1 MEEQVEEIEGED
13 TVAFSFEMA
22 QPSEEFT
29 SGDERKIDEEF
40 MGEPVEQ

>member
-1 MEEQVEEIEGED
+1 MRLSGTGFNIRD
-13 TVAFSFEMA
+13 DCRSAA

-29 SGDERKIDEEF
+29 GGDERKIEEEF